1 MQRTRMDLSTNL
13 YSIAIEKGTV
23 PQTLIA
29 AVTDNES
36 ATVPNN
42 RVPHPSENNSKSE
55 IEFAKKNKQ
64 V

>member
-1 MQRTRMDLSTNL
+1 MLCG
-13 YSIAIEKGTV
+13 YEKGTV